1 MYRDIRDFPCKLAS
15 TYEDQ
20 DHARNEAYMQRHHA
34 NKYAFV
40 LKVREQDLLDN
51 YEDDEEMIEAQTH
64 LIGKWG
70 VWISLTDRG
79 Y

>member
-15 TYEDQ
+15 AYADQ
-20 DHARNEAYMQRHHA
+20 DQAKTEAYMQRHHA

-40 LKVREQDLLDN
+40 LKIREQDLLDN
-51 YEDDEEMIEAQTH
+51 YEEDEGMIQEQTH

-70 VWISLTDRG
+70 VWVSLTDRG